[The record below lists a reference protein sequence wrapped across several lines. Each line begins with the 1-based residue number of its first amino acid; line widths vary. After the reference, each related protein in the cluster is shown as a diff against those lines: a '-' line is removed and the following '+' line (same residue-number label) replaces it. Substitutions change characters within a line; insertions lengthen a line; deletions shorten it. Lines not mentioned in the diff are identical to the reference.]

1 MTDED
6 QRTSKQSPHAR
17 KRRVCVWTPI
27 EEDSPVYTPSCP
39 DGEEWQLDEGCE
51 LYPFC
56 HWCGGRI
63 KVGEIEP

>member
-1 MTDED
+1 M
-6 QRTSKQSPHAR
+6 PR
-17 KRRVCVWTPI
+17 KICEWTPI

-63 KVGEIEP
+63 KVKPAYSASESEDAP